1 MLTLKDVKERMAA
14 EWDELTILDMLGVDS
29 YQLVEVFSD
38 LIAEN
43 FDTLQSEFMQEVEED
58 GEPY

>member
-1 MLTLKDVKERMAA
+1 MLTLKELKERMAA

-38 LIAEN
+38 VIADQ
-43 FDTLQSEFMQEVEED
+43 FDTLQSEFMQEVED
-58 GEPY
+58 DQPY